1 MWQSSPHF
9 EHTRCKYWMKH
20 TIVIIIIII
29 IIVVVII
36 IIITHKHTLKILYKT
51 NLYPCNLQL
60 HHHLRNRNLST
71 TTSRMVAKIS
81 SGILAFVEASKV
93 AIKAFT
99 LA

>member
-20 TIVIIIIII
+20 TIVIII

-51 NLYPCNLQL
+51 NLYPPNLQL
-60 HHHLRNRNLST
+60 HHHHRNRNLST